1 MIIPARSVVRAGL
14 VGVCL
19 LPVAACSKGDKAPPV
34 AVVTFQSNKSR
45 ITLGSPVEL
54 TYGFN
59 VASDAKINGDY
70 RVFVHVVDPDGNVLQ
85 WNDDHD
91 PPIPTSQWKPG
102 QKVQYTRTE
111 FVPVFPYVG
120 EVTVE
125 IGLHKDNERL
135 PLQGA
140 EATDRSS
147 TSRSYKVATL
157 QLLPASENIL
167 LNFRGGWNSIE
178 FAAENPAVDWQ
189 WTQKTA
195 VITLRNPRKD
205 VWFYLDYDARIDLFT
220 DHPQQVAVYSGDQ
233 LVTTLNADSGAR
245 KLEKIPIA
253 AAQFGTSE
261 QSEIRLVVDRTFVP
275 AKLPAGGKDVRE
287 LGIRVYHAFV
297 EVR

>member
-1 MIIPARSVVRAGL
+1 VRLAFAA
-14 VGVCL
+14 VCL
-19 LPVAACSKGDKAPPV
+19 LPVACSKNDKTPAV
-34 AVVTFQSNKSR
+34 AVVTFAANKTR
-45 ITLGSPVEL
+45 VPLGSPVEL
-54 TYGFN
+54 TYQFT
-59 VASDAKINGDY
+59 VAPDAKINGDY

-91 PPIPTSQWKPG
+91 PPIPTSKWQPG

-120 EVTVE
+120 EVSVE
-125 IGLHKDNERL
+125 IGLHKDKDRL
-135 PLQGA
+135 PLQGPNPSDHSA
-140 EATDRSS
+140 

-157 QLLPASENIL
+157 QLLPEAENIFLNKHSGWNASEY
-167 LNFRGGWNSIE
+167 
-178 FAAENPAVDWQ
+178 AAENPALDWQ

-195 VITLRNPRKD
+195 VLTFRNPRKD
-205 VWFYLDYDARIDLFT
+205 AWLYLDYDARIDLFA
-220 DHPQQVAVYSGDQ
+220 DHPQQVTVYSGDQ
-233 LVTTLNADSGAR
+233 VVTTLTADSGAR
-245 KLEKIPIA
+245 KLEKIPIT
-253 AAQFGTSE
+253 AAQFGSSE